1 VRFRITYARYAE
13 LAADVQQMAH
23 GGILV
28 RVTDVADLA
37 FEAPIELELALP
49 DGTSLQSAGKVL
61 QVLAGHG
68 VAVTVQPDVIEQA
81 RRAATAGR
89 DTGAPA
95 AAKHER
101 IDRSAAATPAPR
113 AAPRE
118 EPSRSQS
125 DEPSRPQKIQIALH
139 GNRDQRNA
147 ILRDRDRQLHLYV
160 LKNPGINVDDVLSIA
175 KNPQMGQEM
184 FKQIAERADWL
195 QRPQIATALARNP
208 KVPADIA
215 VRALAHVPQDVLRQF
230 AKGTGAPPHVIQ
242 AARKRVLGK

>member
-1 VRFRITYARYAE
+1 LVKLRVTYTRYSD
-13 LAADVQQMAH
+13 LAADVQHMAH
-23 GGILV
+23 GGMLV
-28 RVTDVADLA
+28 RDTGVADLA
-37 FEAPIELELALP
+37 FEAPIELELVLP
-49 DGTSLQSAGKVL
+49 DGTSLHSAGKVL

-81 RRAATAGR
+81 RRAAAAGR
-89 DTGAPA
+89 DTA
-95 AAKHER
+95 AAASTK
-101 IDRSAAATPAPR
+101 
-113 AAPRE
+113 RE
-118 EPSRSQS
+118 EPSRPQS
-125 DEPSRPQKIQIALH
+125 EEPSRAQKMQLALH

-147 ILRDRDRQLHLYV
+147 ILRDRDRQLHLFV
-160 LKNPGINVDDVLSIA
+160 LKNPGINVDDVLAIA

-184 FKQIAERADWL
+184 FKQISERADWL

-215 VRALAHVPQDVLRQF
+215 LRALAHVPQDVLRQF

>member
-1 VRFRITYARYAE
+1 MKLRVTYTRYSD

-23 GGILV
+23 GGMLV
-28 RVTDVADLA
+28 RDTGVADLA
-37 FEAPIELELALP
+37 FEAPIELELVLP
-49 DGTSLQSAGKVL
+49 DGTSLHSAGKVL

-68 VAVTVQPDVIEQA
+68 VAVTVQPEVIEQA
-81 RRAATAGR
+81 RRAAAAGR

-95 AAKHER
+95 STK
-101 IDRSAAATPAPR
+101 
-113 AAPRE
+113 RE
-118 EPSRSQS
+118 EPSRPQS
-125 DEPSRPQKIQIALH
+125 EEPSRAQKMQIALH

-147 ILRDRDRQLHLYV
+147 ILRDRDRQLHLFV
-160 LKNPGINVDDVLSIA
+160 LKNPGINVDDVLAIA

-215 VRALAHVPQDVLRQF
+215 IRALAHVPQDVLRQF